1 MRAVTIILAVMLAAP
16 LSAWAEGSTMD
27 LFSGPAAVKWGPVP
41 PSLPKGAMIAVLA
54 GDPFKDGPYVLRL
67 KMPANYR
74 IPAHHHPTTENVTV
88 VSGSFHAGMGDKF
101 YADKGQVFEP
111 GGFVS
116 MPAGMNHFAWAT
128 TETIVQVHG
137 NGPFAIVYVNPA
149 DDPSKAP

>member
-1 MRAVTIILAVMLAAP
+1 MPLQLYSPQCSRPAVCVGRSFHDGSLQRARCCEVGACA
-16 LSAWAEGSTMD
+16 SN
-27 LFSGPAAVKWGPVP
+27 
-41 PSLPKGAMIAVLA
+41 LPKGAVIAVLT

-88 VSGSFHAGMGDKF
+88 VSGSFHAGMGDKL